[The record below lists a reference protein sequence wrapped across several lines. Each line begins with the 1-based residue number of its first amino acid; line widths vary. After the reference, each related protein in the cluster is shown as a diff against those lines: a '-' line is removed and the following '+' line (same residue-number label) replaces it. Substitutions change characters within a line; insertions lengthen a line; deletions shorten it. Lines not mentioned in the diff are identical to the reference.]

1 MNYINEKL
9 CVRIIDLIETQSE
22 NMILVKQTNCNEK
35 IKVVHKTGENNNDKD
50 RIQLDVIR
58 NTKVIIENDKTN
70 DDNNVDAETIVISDS
85 INYHTNQN
93 NNDNC
98 DSDNELFLT
107 YNNEIHR
114 CKHDK
119 DNNT

>member
-50 RIQLDVIR
+50 RIQLDVKR

-107 YNNEIHR
+107 YNNEITR
-114 CKHDK
+114 FKHDK